1 MRVISFVTRLID
13 ERMVKGN
20 CLNRLYIHSIA
31 ADKVMKKL
39 GVSSKLNA
47 EWDFLL
53 HLHAAGRQHAD
64 AWIEESF
71 DRLGMESTVDIRTQ
85 YL

>member
-1 MRVISFVTRLID
+1 MGL
-13 ERMVKGN
+13 K
-20 CLNRLYIHSIA
+20 RLYIHSIS
-31 ADKVMKKL
+31 ADEVMKKL

-47 EWDFLL
+47 DWNFLK
-53 HLHAAGRQHAD
+53 HLHAAGRQYAH

-71 DRLGMESTVDIRTQ
+71 DRLGVESTVDVRAQ